1 VTPPW
6 AHGVTVFFD
15 IAVFSDIA
23 VRSTSMKPSA
33 SCALQIDGVKERVG
47 NGLPV
52 SALPRPHLGR
62 AHQGGP
68 DAVPP
73 HISINIPTFQLRH
86 RAWITSVGVQTG
98 AVNPASPWRSA
109 RCATRTAASAAAS
122 HTAMSI

>member
-1 VTPPW
+1 VTP
-6 AHGVTVFFD
+6 AHGVTVF
-15 IAVFSDIA
+15 SDIA
-23 VRSTSMKPSA
+23 ARSTSMKPSA
-33 SCALQIDGVKERVG
+33 SCALPIDGVKERVG

-62 AHQGGP
+62 AHPCGP

-73 HISINIPTFQLRH
+73 HISINIPTFQVRH

-98 AVNPASPWRSA
+98 TVNPASPWRSA